1 MVNSKINKKI
11 NYLEVNSVDLND
23 INYESEIYLGTLYN
37 KNINFTIGS
46 PMYDYI
52 DFNVIYLYLYLVKKD
67 EIIMKIGLY
76 EFSKE
81 TFEHLN
87 VKDDIDIT
95 NQNPIIFSYVKSFIM
110 NNYEEN
116 DILYDKET
124 NLPDDHSQDEEDFLE
139 EEQDLE
145 VDALPVAPKI
155 KINKSL
161 KNDST
166 KLLKEQTKEESDTEI
181 FEYIEK
187 KSDKWINKY
196 LQSNK
201 YDILDNE
208 GGGDCFFAVLRD
220 ALKSS
225 ELEKYKYISVAKIRK
240 KLSEEVDDEI
250 FNNYKELSGY
260 FMGGL
265 KQTLQE
271 INESKKN
278 HSLLKK
284 QIGGVIS
291 SEEKDTIL
299 NTAKSNIQKLND
311 TVDKQKE
318 LKKILHEEFK
328 FMNNV
333 SNIQDLKNVIN
344 TNNYWADI
352 WAITNLERIF
362 NVKFI
367 IFSKEHF
374 QNDEMDNVIK
384 CYDMDKKIVES
395 GKFEPEF
402 YILVNYEQDV
412 HYKLISYDKNLNKS
426 IFKFTEIPYRVKEL
440 FVEKCIEMQNF
451 KSNYLIIPDINNFI
465 ELKSDNDYQSIYKA
479 KSKTELE
486 FDTFLNKTK
495 DLEYDEN
502 VIIQFYNKSMDKKL
516 GEGTGETIS
525 KEYRT
530 LPNILKLNKIK
541 SWRKKLDN
549 SWIVENLTID
559 SYNFSSV
566 QHYIYALRFNNIKEI
581 FSKFIKDNSHPAG
594 NDIDQ
599 AKKLYDSILKDK
611 KSYDFNFISEGEYED
626 IIEKN
631 MEKALYSKFNQNKEL
646 LEILKLTNN
655 YKLNIYKQKL
665 GVFLAKDLIKVR
677 NILNK

>member
-37 KNINFTIGS
+37 KNINFTVGS

-52 DFNVIYLYLYLVKKD
+52 DLNVIYLYLYLVKKD

-124 NLPDDHSQDEEDFLE
+124 NLPDDHSEDEEDFLE

-145 VDALPVAPKI
+145 IDALPVAPKI

-187 KSDKWINKY
+187 KTDKWINKY

-208 GGGDCFFAVLRD
+208 GGGDCFFAILRD

-260 FMGGL
+260 FMGGH

-271 INESKKN
+271 INQSKKD
-278 HSLLKK
+278 HSLYKK

-299 NTAKSNIQKLND
+299 KTAKSNIQKLND
-311 TVDKQKE
+311 SVDKQKE
-318 LKKILHEEFK
+318 LKILNEEFK

-333 SNIQDLKNVIN
+333 TNIQDLKNVIN

-374 QNDEMDNVIK
+374 ENDEMDNVIK
-384 CYDMDKKIVES
+384 CYDMDKKILES

-402 YILVNYEQDV
+402 YILVDYEQDV

-426 IFKFTEIPYRVKEL
+426 SFKFSEIPYRVKEL
-440 FVEKCIEMQNF
+440 FVEKCIELQNF

-465 ELKSDNDYQSIYKA
+465 ELKSDNDDKSIYKA

-502 VIIQFYNKSMDKKL
+502 VIIQFYNKSMDKKV

-525 KEYRT
+525 KEYKT

-549 SWIVENLTID
+549 AWIVENLTID

-581 FSKFIKDNSHPAG
+581 FSKFIKDNPHPAG

-611 KSYDFNFISEGEYED
+611 KSYDFNFISEPEYED

-655 YKLNIYKQKL
+655 YKLNFYKQKI

>member
-465 ELKSDNDYQSIYKA
+465 ELKSDNDDQSIYKA

>member
-37 KNINFTIGS
+37 KNINFTVGS

-52 DFNVIYLYLYLVKKD
+52 DLNVIYLYLYLVKKD

-110 NNYEEN
+110 NNYQEN

-124 NLPDDHSQDEEDFLE
+124 NLPDDHSEDEEDFLE

-145 VDALPVAPKI
+145 IDALPVAPKI

-187 KSDKWINKY
+187 KTDKWINKY

-220 ALKSS
+220 ALKNT

-240 KLSEEVDDEI
+240 KLSQEVDDEI

-271 INESKKN
+271 INQSKKD
-278 HSLLKK
+278 HSLYKK

-299 NTAKSNIQKLND
+299 KTAKSNIQKLND
-311 TVDKQKE
+311 SVNKQKE
-318 LKKILHEEFK
+318 LKILNEEFK

-333 SNIQDLKNVIN
+333 NNIQDLKNVIN

-374 QNDEMDNVIK
+374 ENDEMDNVIK

-402 YILVNYEQDV
+402 YILVDYEQDV

-426 IFKFTEIPYRVKEL
+426 SFKFSEIPYRVKEL
-440 FVEKCIEMQNF
+440 FVEKCIELQNF

-465 ELKSDNDYQSIYKA
+465 ELKSDNDDQSIYKA

-502 VIIQFYNKSMDKKL
+502 VIIQFYNKSMDKKV

-525 KEYRT
+525 KEYKT

-581 FSKFIKDNSHPAG
+581 FSKFIKDNPHPAG
-594 NDIDQ
+594 NDIEQ

-611 KSYDFNFISEGEYED
+611 KSYDFNFISEPEYED

-655 YKLNIYKQKL
+655 YKLNIYKQKI

>member
-11 NYLEVNSVDLND
+11 NYLEENSVDLND

-37 KNINFTIGS
+37 KNINFTVGS

-52 DFNVIYLYLYLVKKD
+52 DLNVIYLYLYLVKKD

-110 NNYEEN
+110 NNYQEN

-124 NLPDDHSQDEEDFLE
+124 NLPDDHSEDEEDFLE

-145 VDALPVAPKI
+145 IDALPVAPKI

-187 KSDKWINKY
+187 KTDKWINKY

-220 ALKSS
+220 ALKNT

-240 KLSEEVDDEI
+240 KLSQEVDDEI

-271 INESKKN
+271 INQSKKD
-278 HSLLKK
+278 HSLYKK

-299 NTAKSNIQKLND
+299 KTAKSNIQKLND
-311 TVDKQKE
+311 SVNKQKE
-318 LKKILHEEFK
+318 LKILNEEFK

-333 SNIQDLKNVIN
+333 NNIQDLKNVIN

-374 QNDEMDNVIK
+374 ENDEMDNVIK

-402 YILVNYEQDV
+402 YILVDYEQDV

-426 IFKFTEIPYRVKEL
+426 SFKFSEIPYRVKEL
-440 FVEKCIEMQNF
+440 FVEKCIELQNF

-465 ELKSDNDYQSIYKA
+465 ELKSDNDDQSIYKA

-502 VIIQFYNKSMDKKL
+502 VIIQFYNKSMDKKV

-525 KEYRT
+525 KEYKT

-581 FSKFIKDNSHPAG
+581 FSKFIKDNPHPAG
-594 NDIDQ
+594 NDIEQ

-611 KSYDFNFISEGEYED
+611 KSYDFNFISEPEYED

-655 YKLNIYKQKL
+655 YKLNIYKQKI

>member
-1 MVNSKINKKI
+1 
-11 NYLEVNSVDLND
+11 
-23 INYESEIYLGTLYN
+23 
-37 KNINFTIGS
+37 
-46 PMYDYI
+46 MYDYI
-52 DFNVIYLYLYLVKKD
+52 DLNVIYLYLYLVKKD

-110 NNYEEN
+110 NNYQEN

-124 NLPDDHSQDEEDFLE
+124 NLPDDHSEDEEDFLE

-145 VDALPVAPKI
+145 IDALPVAPKI

-187 KSDKWINKY
+187 KTDKWINKY

-220 ALKSS
+220 ALKNT

-240 KLSEEVDDEI
+240 KLSQEVDDEI

-271 INESKKN
+271 INQSKKD
-278 HSLLKK
+278 HSLYKK

-299 NTAKSNIQKLND
+299 KTAKSNIQKLND
-311 TVDKQKE
+311 SVNKQKE
-318 LKKILHEEFK
+318 LKILNEEFK

-333 SNIQDLKNVIN
+333 NNIQDLKNVIN

-374 QNDEMDNVIK
+374 ENDEMDNVIK

-402 YILVNYEQDV
+402 YILVDYEQDV

-426 IFKFTEIPYRVKEL
+426 SFKFSEIPYRVKEL
-440 FVEKCIEMQNF
+440 FVEKCIELQNF

-465 ELKSDNDYQSIYKA
+465 ELKSDNDDQSIYKA

-502 VIIQFYNKSMDKKL
+502 VIIQFYNKSMDKKV

-525 KEYRT
+525 KEYKT

-581 FSKFIKDNSHPAG
+581 FSKFIKDNPHPAG
-594 NDIDQ
+594 NDIEQ

-611 KSYDFNFISEGEYED
+611 KSYDFNFISEPEYED

-655 YKLNIYKQKL
+655 YKLNIYKQKI